1 MTRKFRLAL
10 AVLAIAASGAA
21 QADYIDL
28 GTVTAPETVHFGNS
42 WFVAPDAFADEYGF
56 ELTNSADVYGLVLEG
71 DWQFGP
77 AFGRTDVQLLALAS
91 NTFLGF
97 DFTPGRFNFSGLTAG
112 AYSLFVSGE
121 AAGFITG
128 YSGIMRF
135 VARSAS
141 VPEPSTLAL
150 LGLGLL
156 GLALARRRTR
166 A

>member
-21 QADYIDL
+21 HADYIDL

-42 WFVAPDAFADEYGF
+42 WFFAPDAFADVYGF

-71 DWQFGP
+71 NWW
-77 AFGRTDVQLLALAS
+77 FGRTDVQLLALAS

-97 DFTPGRFNFSGLTAG
+97 DFTPGHFNFSGLTAG

-121 AAGFITG
+121 AAGLLTG